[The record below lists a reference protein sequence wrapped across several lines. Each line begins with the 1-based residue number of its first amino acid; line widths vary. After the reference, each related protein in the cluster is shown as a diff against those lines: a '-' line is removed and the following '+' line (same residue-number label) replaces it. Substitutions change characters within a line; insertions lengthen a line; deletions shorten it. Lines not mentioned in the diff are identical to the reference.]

1 MLKVIIIGGG
11 IGGLTLARAF
21 LDAGIVVE
29 LYEKRTLN
37 EMLSGPGGI
46 FIQTNALRVYKLLW
60 GGRMLERL
68 YQQGGT
74 IRKGGF
80 FSKSGKPLY
89 INSPQ
94 FIRED
99 NLGVC
104 LLRPELQ
111 KILYESLPE
120 GTVRPERAF
129 ESFEEKGNTIQ
140 VSFQDGSST
149 EGDILV
155 GADGL
160 YSTVRA
166 GLNGKDRLDPPIYSG
181 MCCWRGYFNGTG
193 LPFDDQYSWAEFWG
207 RGDRFGY
214 FDVGLGRFSF
224 YAFDNMD
231 AGGKDETEGGALNA
245 LRSRFSGYA
254 SPVPDILESLTN
266 QLIYRDDIYDRPP
279 LGQEWGCGRVTLIGD
294 AAHPVLPNIGQGGCM
309 AIEDAFELVKQISP
323 SAKKDL
329 LPSLLRRFEASR
341 CDRVARVY
349 STSRQVGQLG
359 RVEGAIACFLRDW
372 IYKLTPTKLADQQFK
387 WLFDYVPN

>member
-1 MLKVIIIGGG
+1 MWDH
-11 IGGLTLARAF
+11 F
-21 LDAGIVVE
+21 
-29 LYEKRTLN
+29 
-37 EMLSGPGGI
+37 
-46 FIQTNALRVYKLLW
+46 
-60 GGRMLERL
+60 

-74 IRKGGF
+74 ILKGGF

-120 GTVRPERAF
+120 GTVRPEHAF
-129 ESFEEKGNTIQ
+129 ESFEEKGDTIQ
-140 VSFQDGSST
+140 VSFRDGSST

-166 GLNGKDRLDPPIYSG
+166 RLNRKDRLEDPIYSG
-181 MCCWRGYFNGTG
+181 MCCWRGYFDGTG
-193 LPFDDQYSWAEFWG
+193 LPLDDQYSWAEFWG
-207 RGDRFGY
+207 QGDRFGY
-214 FDVGLGRFSF
+214 FDVGSGRFSF

-231 AGGKDETEGGALNA
+231 AGGNDETEGGAFNA

-254 SPVPDILESLTN
+254 SPVPDILELLTN
-266 QLIYRDDIYDRPP
+266 QPIYRDDIYDRAP
-279 LGQEWGCGRVTLIGD
+279 LGREWGRGRVTLIGD
-294 AAHPVLPNIGQGGCM
+294 AAHPVQPNIGQGGCM
-309 AIEDAFELVKQISP
+309 AIEDAFELVKQLST
-323 SAKKDL
+323 SAKEDFV
-329 LPSLLRRFEASR
+329 PSLLRQFEVSR
-341 CDRVARVY
+341 CDRVTRVY
-349 STSRQVGQLG
+349 TTARQVGQLG
-359 RVEGAIACFLRDW
+359 QAEGAIACFIRNW

-387 WLFDYVPN
+387 WLFDYVPNWDKAT